1 MYLFVWI
8 IWIVALLV
16 LYHKIFEVYY
26 FSLGHGLMKE
36 LITAGIIGLF
46 MTGLTFYLWWL
57 TAIIIIICGI
67 VLKNKVSSNIPLIAA
82 IILAIIVAIM
92 GISFRA
98 SNDSDMTTASLVM
111 IENKLEN

>member
-1 MYLFVWI
+1 MYLYLFVWI

-16 LYHKIFEVYY
+16 LYHKIFVVYY
-26 FSLGHGLMKE
+26 FNLGHGIKQE
-36 LITAGIIGLF
+36 LITAGIIGLI

-57 TAIIIIICGI
+57 TAIAIIICGI

-98 SNDSDMTTASLVM
+98 SNDNEMTTASVAIIKNEL
-111 IENKLEN
+111 